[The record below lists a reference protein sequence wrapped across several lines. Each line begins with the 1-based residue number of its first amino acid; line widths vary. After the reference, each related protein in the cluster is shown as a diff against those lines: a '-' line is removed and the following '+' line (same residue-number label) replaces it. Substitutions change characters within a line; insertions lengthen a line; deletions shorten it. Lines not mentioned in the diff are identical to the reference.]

1 MNSKLDK
8 KGKSCCSSCDEDS
21 DSDFEVLFSKM
32 NCGKKELGVNFS
44 GLIPAEKRKL
54 TFFAWP
60 KCLQYIADDLVE
72 AGFFYNG
79 ESDHVTCFCCG
90 IAIKDWECCSNPWED
105 HAAFSPKCKFLIMT
119 RGQQFINEIQRKD
132 IRTALVHKEF

>member
-1 MNSKLDK
+1 MKRMNSKM
-8 KGKSCCSSCDEDS
+8 SCRNCDEDS

-32 NCGKKELGVNFS
+32 NCGKKEPGINFS
-44 GLIPAEKRKL
+44 GLIPADKRKL

-60 KCLQYIADDLVE
+60 KCLKYIVDELVE

-90 IAIKDWECCSNPWED
+90 IAIKDWDSTSDAWSD
-105 HAAFSPKCKFLIMT
+105 HAAFSPKCKFLRMT
-119 RGQQFINEIQRKD
+119 RGQEFINGLQRKE
-132 IRTALVHKEF
+132 IRTAPVHKEF